1 MNPTLSR
8 TDGDK
13 MKSLKSRPMV
23 GIGIVQRYVDA
34 AGRSIH
40 FKCTKVPLV
49 VDSVTRTSSR
59 RVVSKYCRRNEQKWE
74 SVDVVVE
81 ESFMGLKR
89 MALELALARL
99 MISTKK
105 GTTSDV
111 SEGT

>member
-8 TDGDK
+8 TDGDG

-23 GIGIVQRYVDA
+23 GIGIGKWYVDA

-40 FKCTKVPLV
+40 FKCTKVARV
-49 VDSVTRTSSR
+49 VDSVTRYTCR
-59 RVVSKYCRRNEQKWE
+59 RVVSKYCRRNELKWE
-74 SVDVVVE
+74 SVHVLVE

-105 GTTSDV
+105 GTTSGV